1 MFGRAIGFSNTLSKN
16 GGTGWIFFM
25 AFSIFKIT
33 PRVAYFFRF
42 IRIKYQVAKIF
53 WGCGL

>member
-1 MFGRAIGFSNTLSKN
+1 MDI
-16 GGTGWIFFM
+16 FM

-33 PRVAYFFRF
+33 PREAYFFRF